1 MKVSIRP
8 LAYAAFLACSW
19 AWCIGLYLPIL
30 LLRDFGFW
38 SFVVFAVPNCVG
50 AAAMGVFL
58 WRPGASERFLQG
70 HFAACRAFS
79 FVTAAFQVFFALW
92 MLDLSVP
99 GLALPSA
106 ALAGGIGVGVVLGM
120 LAAKPK
126 FGVRSVASFVMLAGS
141 AVVAGVWLWGGG
153 GAATAAPSV
162 PTEGALDLL
171 CLAPV
176 CVLGFA
182 LSPYLDLTFH
192 AARQSVPGP
201 GGAKAFLVGFLVL
214 FPAFLLLTFVYG
226 RAALAANPA
235 DPLRAISPLIAGYMI
250 AQIVFTAV
258 LHVRTGAAADGGTRG
273 VLLTGV
279 GVLGVAFML
288 AAVLPVI
295 LGKDFAYAGLSLFE
309 ITYRAFMAFYGLV
322 FPAYVLLAA
331 VGANGF
337 RGRPSTRT
345 WVVLAGAVALAAPC
359 YWMGF
364 IERETPWLVPGV
376 VIVVLAR
383 GLIKA

>member
-19 AWCIGLYLPIL
+19 AWCIGLFLPIL

-58 WRPGASERFLQG
+58 WRPGASERFLEG

-79 FVTAAFQVFFALW
+79 CVTMMFQVWFLLVLMDHGRAW
-92 MLDLSVP
+92 ISV
-99 GLALPSA
+99 LAPA
-106 ALAGGIGVGVVLGM
+106 AVVGIVLGLM
-120 LAAKPK
+120 AARPSFKP
-126 FGVRSVASFVMLAGS
+126 RAVASFVALAASLGI
-141 AVVAGVWLWGGG
+141 VVWWLMQVGV
-153 GAATAAPSV
+153 APPRPV
-162 PTEGALDLL
+162 PAPTETPLELL
-171 CLAPV
+171 ALAPV
-176 CVLGFA
+176 CIFGFM

-192 AARQSVPGP
+192 AARQSVPGQA
-201 GGAKAFLVGFLVL
+201 GSRTFLVGFLVL
-214 FPAFLLLTFVYG
+214 FPAMLVLTFLYG
-226 RAALAANPA
+226 RHALAANAAEPIAALAWPVAAHIVMQVLFTAMVHGPGIGPFGLEKARRFPVLPALVVLIPVALASAQEVAVPA
-235 DPLRAISPLIAGYMI
+235 DFL
-250 AQIVFTAV
+250 
-258 LHVRTGAAADGGTRG
+258 
-273 VLLTGV
+273 
-279 GVLGVAFML
+279 
-288 AAVLPVI
+288 
-295 LGKDFAYAGLSLFE
+295 YAGLTFFE
-309 ITYRAFMAFYGLV
+309 IVYRVFIAFYGLV

-345 WVVLAGAVALAAPC
+345 WVVFAGAVALAAPC

-364 IERETPWLVPGV
+364 IERETVWLVPGV